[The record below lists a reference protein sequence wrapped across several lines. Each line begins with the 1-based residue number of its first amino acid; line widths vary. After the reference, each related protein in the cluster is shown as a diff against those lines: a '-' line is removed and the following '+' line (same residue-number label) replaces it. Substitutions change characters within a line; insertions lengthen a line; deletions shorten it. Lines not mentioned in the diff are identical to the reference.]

1 MQKHLS
7 LAGRAGLV
15 CLLLAIL
22 ACANLSAVDK
32 PLMNWTARQER
43 LAGDQLEGGLLYP
56 EQYFRKV
63 REKGVQDS
71 RIQGF
76 KCLFSNDF

>member
-63 REKGVQDS
+63 REKNYP
-71 RIQGF
+71 RIFQ
-76 KCLFSNDF
+76 KSLENKHLNP